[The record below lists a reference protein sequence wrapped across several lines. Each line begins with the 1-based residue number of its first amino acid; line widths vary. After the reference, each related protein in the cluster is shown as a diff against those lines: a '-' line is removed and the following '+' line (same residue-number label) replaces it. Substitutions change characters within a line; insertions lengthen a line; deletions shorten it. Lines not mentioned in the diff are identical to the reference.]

1 MQQKKLE
8 SEVRDMSKELRVIG
22 SRVPIKDARLK
33 VTGHLKY
40 TEDMKI
46 PGMLHGK
53 MIYSEKAHARIISI
67 DTKEAEKLEGV
78 EAIITCFDTPDIA
91 YNSARRF
98 YRDKYFI
105 DSEYV
110 FSQTAR
116 FVGDRIAAVAA
127 IDVRTAEKAARL
139 IKVVYEELPAV
150 FDVNE
155 ATREGAVQL
164 HENIPNA
171 VKEYSVSRGNL
182 EEGFASA
189 DRIYEDEY
197 QTPIVYQAA
206 MENHAAIADYDP
218 AGKLTVYSTTQSV
231 FGVRIVLA
239 KIFGLPMTKVRVIK
253 PPLGGAFGGKIP
265 AILEPVAAAL
275 SIKTG
280 KPVKLALKRKE
291 DFFATRTRHGARA
304 KLKTGVMLD
313 GTIVAQKVEVL
324 FNTGAYVG
332 SGTNVAEAMIYKGM
346 ETFNI
351 PNMTIT
357 GIPVLTNL
365 PNAGAMRG
373 YGGPQYFL
381 PQQMQ
386 LNKIAKDLGVD
397 MTDMLLMNLVE
408 ADPENIELHGNPR
421 PKDCVLRGME
431 LFDWKRRSM
440 QKSESEGTKRRGV
453 GMALG
458 CHGNGVYPAH
468 QDFITLILK
477 MNEDGTFNLLT
488 GVHDMGNGL
497 PTAQMM
503 IVAEELGIQPK
514 DIETVESDTDVT
526 PWNLGDYASRGIFVT
541 GSAALRLGVAMRE
554 KIFDV
559 AASMLKTDRETLR
572 LGSNGAIISES
583 GTVKE
588 FCEIL
593 QYYHEVH
600 QKDLVVVES
609 YASEAGRT
617 SFGAHFADVEVDLS
631 SGEVKVLDYV
641 AVHDVG
647 KVINRLS
654 IEGQLEGGIQMGL
667 GYALSESMDFDES
680 GKLINSNL
688 KKYKIFKAED
698 MPQITCDFI
707 EMGEDKG
714 PYGAKSIGEC
724 ATTPSAPAVANAV
737 VNALNEYK
745 YELPIRAE
753 HIMK

>member
-1 MQQKKLE
+1 
-8 SEVRDMSKELRVIG
+8 
-22 SRVPIKDARLK
+22 
-33 VTGHLKY
+33 
-40 TEDMKI
+40 MKF
-46 PGMLHGK
+46 PGMLHAK
-53 MIYSEKAHARIISI
+53 MVYSAKAHAKIISI
-67 DTKEAEKLEGV
+67 DTTEASKLAGV
-78 EAIITCFDTPDIA
+78 EAIVTCFDTPDTV
-91 YNSARRF
+91 YNSSMRF
-98 YRDKYFI
+98 IKDKYFI

-110 FSQTAR
+110 FSKTAR

-127 IDVRTAEKAARL
+127 KDVRTAEKAARL
-139 IKVVYEELPAV
+139 IKVEYQELPAV
-150 FDVNE
+150 FDVKE
-155 ATREGAVQL
+155 AIREGAVQL

-171 VKEYSVSRGNL
+171 VKEYSVSKGNL

-206 MENHAAIADYDP
+206 MENHAAIADYDA
-218 AGKLTVYSTTQSV
+218 AGKLTVYSTTQNV
-231 FGVRIVLA
+231 FGVRNVLA
-239 KIFGLPMTKVRVIK
+239 KIFKLPMTKVRVIK

-265 AILEPVAAAL
+265 AILEPVVAAL
-275 SIKTG
+275 SMKAR
-280 KPVKLALKRKE
+280 KPVKLVLKRRE
-291 DFFATRTRHGARA
+291 DFFATRTRHGAVA
-304 KLKTGVMLD
+304 KVKTGVMLD
-313 GTIVAQKVEVL
+313 GTIVAQKVDVL

-351 PNMTIT
+351 PNVSIT
-357 GIPVLTNL
+357 GTPVLTNL

-386 LNKIAKDLGVD
+386 FNKIARDLGID
-397 MTDMLLMNLVE
+397 MTEMLLKNLVE
-408 ADPENIELHGNPR
+408 ADPDTVEAHGYPR
-421 PKDCVLRGME
+421 PKECVLRGRE
-431 LFDWKRRSM
+431 LFGWMGKKANRD
-440 QKSESEGTKRRGV
+440 EPTGNIRRGF

-497 PTAQMM
+497 PTSQMM

-541 GSAALRLGVAMRE
+541 GNAALRLGAAMRE

-559 AASMLKTDRETLR
+559 AADMLETNRKTLR
-572 LGSNGAIISES
+572 LGGNGGIITES
-583 GTVKE
+583 GMEKD

-654 IEGQLEGGIQMGL
+654 IEGQLEGGIHMGL

-680 GKLINSNL
+680 GKLINSSL
-688 KKYKIFKAED
+688 KKYKIFRAED
-698 MPQITCDFI
+698 MPPITCDFI
-707 EMGEDKG
+707 ELGEDKG

-745 YELPIRAE
+745 YKLPIRAE
-753 HIMK
+753 HIMR